1 MFNNVSSHIE
11 AAQRNPSSIN
21 KKKMTPRHIMIK
33 LLKTSDEKTFNA
45 ARGGKHINYMVTKN
59 RMTADVSS
67 FNNAED
73 LKTFLKCCKI

>member
-1 MFNNVSSHIE
+1 M
-11 AAQRNPSSIN
+11 
-21 KKKMTPRHIMIK
+21 K
-33 LLKTSDEKTFNA
+33 KTFNA
-45 ARGGKHINYMVTKN
+45 ARGGKHINYTVAKN